1 MLIYQILQISAM
13 AIVIANSGLKTF
25 LKKAVFV
32 FFKKELKRVKP
43 FDCALCLSFWIS
55 LFMFHDILLSFS
67 VALLTETLYRLFKL
81 IPLTA

>member
-1 MLIYQILQISAM
+1 MLSYQILQISAM
-13 AIVIANSGLKTF
+13 AIIIANSGLKTF
-25 LKKAVFV
+25 LKKAAVV

-55 LFMFHDILLSFS
+55 LYLYQDVLLSFGI
-67 VALLTETLYRLFKL
+67 ALLTETLYRLFKL